1 MSDTTRLTEL
11 DTVARSDS
19 SRADYITKA
28 VSADEAWVYIADE
41 RIAGYAVINR
51 SFFSRVTIEML
62 MIDTKHLRSGIGTML
77 LRHLEELCDSD
88 ELWTST
94 NLSNTPM
101 QRLLMK
107 LEYEMTGFVNNLD
120 PGDPE
125 LVFYKRLSKPR

>member
-28 VSADEAWVYIADE
+28 VSADEAWVYLADDC
-41 RIAGYAVINR
+41 IAGYAVMNR

-62 MIDTKHLRSGIGTML
+62 MIDTKHRRSGIGTML
-77 LRHLEELCDSD
+77 LRHLEGICDSD

-101 QRLLMK
+101 QRLFMK
-107 LEYEMTGFVNNLD
+107 LEYEMAGFVNNLD

-125 LVFYKRLSKPR
+125 LVFYKRLPMPR